1 MLTETAAREL
11 TYYVALEW
19 TEEDRAVLV
28 PLVDAALVWS
38 EDEAVAEPI
47 IDTLWRDGL
56 REDLER
62 ALAEAAA
69 RHAFVA
75 RLRPAAEADLAAGP
89 HGSLLARAV
98 IEQGAFELAHGDLH
112 PFHCLLCIEERLV
125 ATPEGERR
133 SAVLRVAGIAGRVAG
148 VPPGELRSAIAATAA
163 DPARGDVAAVLATDE
178 RRRLVRSWLENLARL
193 GSRSVP
199 TLSAELGAVVRGPL
213 PAVADDEV
221 WREAVLGLTVT
232 LGAEWN

>member
-19 TEEDRAVLV
+19 TEEDRAVLG
-28 PLVDAALVWS
+28 PLVDAALVWC
-38 EDEAVAEPI
+38 EGDGAAEPI
-47 IDTLWRDGL
+47 LDALWGDEL

-62 ALAEAAA
+62 ALAETAE
-69 RHAFVA
+69 RHPFVA

-89 HGSLLARAV
+89 RCSLLARAV
-98 IEQGAFELAHGDLH
+98 IWQGAFELAHGLH
-112 PFHCLLCIEERLV
+112 PFHCLLCVEEGLE

-133 SAVLRVAGIAGRVAG
+133 SAVLRVARIAGRVAA
-148 VPPGELRSAIAATAA
+148 VPAGELRSAIAAAA

-178 RRRLVRSWLENLARL
+178 RRRLVRSWLENLAHL
-193 GSRSVP
+193 GTRTVP
-199 TLSAELGAVVRGPL
+199 TLSAELGSVVRGPL

-221 WREAVLGLTVT
+221 WREAVLGLTET